1 MDHRVRNMLLL
12 SVAYAANIGGTGILT
27 GSPPNLVVLT
37 QLQGSNVSYYTWLYM
52 GFISMSIN
60 LLASYLYLLLASEI
74 PRLCCCDCFSFFDPS
89 KEKLT
94 QYNSKHG
101 MLKSI
106 PRENQEENIELS
118 IHSDL
123 NSSQESEVTHDS
135 TTDNPMPE
143 NEVNKDKNGGQ
154 NQLQNGAQNG
164 VLTKAERKAKEK
176 EEAKENDR
184 RLKKFIEEEQQKLGA
199 FSQREF
205 LMLLCFVILVCLWL
219 FRDPKVFQGMYSS
232 VPNKRTSPN
241 KRTGWS
247 FDKNQISVQGGILIK
262 IIECRVKTGN
272 FIRNI

>member
-1 MDHRVRNMLLL
+1 MVVKFTILVPYFRYPEEMNHRVRNMLLL

-101 MLKSI
+101 LLKSI

-143 NEVNKDKNGGQ
+143 NEVNKDKNGAQ
-154 NQLQNGAQNG
+154 NVQNGAQNG

-176 EEAKENDR
+176 EEAEENDR

-232 VPNKRTSPN
+232 VPNKRTS
-241 KRTGWS
+241 RIS
-247 FDKNQISVQGGILIK
+247 VQARISVQGGVLTKIK
-262 IIECRVKTGN
+262 
-272 FIRNI
+272 